1 MFKCFKKCCKKKEV
15 NRQKQVYV
23 LRLNNG
29 KYYVGESDD
38 VPRRVWIHE
47 NGSGSAWTKKYNMIE
62 QIEPITKLQ
71 PFFSELLETL
81 EMMNLYG
88 IDNVRGS
95 MFTNPFILSPYEK
108 VVAAQL
114 YCELKGYCRKCGYSG
129 HYISSCN
136 SKTTL
141 K

>member
-1 MFKCFKKCCKKKEV
+1 
-15 NRQKQVYV
+15 
-23 LRLNNG
+23 
-29 KYYVGESDD
+29 
-38 VPRRVWIHE
+38 
-47 NGSGSAWTKKYNMIE
+47 MIE

-114 YCELKGYCRKCGYSG
+114 
-129 HYISSCN
+129 
-136 SKTTL
+136 
-141 K
+141 